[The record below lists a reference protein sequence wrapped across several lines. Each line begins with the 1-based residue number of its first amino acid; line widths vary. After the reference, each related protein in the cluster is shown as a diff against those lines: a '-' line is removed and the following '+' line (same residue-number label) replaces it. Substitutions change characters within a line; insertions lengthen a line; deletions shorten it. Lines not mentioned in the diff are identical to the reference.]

1 MSLSNYILDENN
13 QPIQEPDIMKWGS
26 WFKVSNDRRRVGKD
40 EVDNKYRVSTV
51 FLGLDHN
58 FGDGGPPVLW
68 ETMIFP
74 MDDWGD
80 LYCDRYSSHE
90 AAVEGHKKAVEL
102 AKLGKFDE
110 E

>member
-1 MSLSNYILDENN
+1 
-13 QPIQEPDIMKWGS
+13 
-26 WFKVSNDRRRVGKD
+26 
-40 EVDNKYRVSTV
+40 
-51 FLGLDHN
+51 
-58 FGDGGPPVLW
+58 
-68 ETMIFP
+68 MIFP
-74 MDDWGD
+74 MDDWRD

>member
-1 MSLSNYILDENN
+1 MQYILDENN
-13 QPIQEPDIMKWGS
+13 NPVLAPDILTWGKWFEEAQKTG
-26 WFKVSNDRRRVGKD
+26 RRNVGKD

-58 FGDGGPPVLW
+58 FGNGGPPVLW

-74 MDDWGD
+74 MDDWGE